1 MPRKI
6 PGKNGGTLTV
16 AEKGD
21 VLNPYGRPRK
31 TVSLLKKFG
40 YLTVEVK
47 ATMKNM
53 MGMKRADVI
62 NIAQNPNSPMIEGLI
77 AKSLIKGFFT
87 VDQII
92 SIAYGDALKNIPD
105 ADQSKKSKVGDM
117 VDLDSAAE
125 IYHRM
130 IKGE

>member
-31 TVSLLKKFG
+31 TVSMLKKFG

-53 MGMKRADVI
+53 MGMKRSDVI
-62 NIAQNPNSPMIEGLI
+62 AIAQNPNSPMIEGLI

-92 SIAYGDALKNIPD
+92 SIAYGDTLKNIPD
-105 ADQSKKSKVGDM
+105 NEDNKKSKVGDM
-117 VDLDSAAE
+117 VDLDSAAD